1 MCWSCVVPLCKAA
14 LLLCWLWGLWL
25 LITHSARSHGPLAI
39 TLLISA
45 SLNGENS
52 KRIKDRV
59 HKWDT
64 SSFSETF
71 SMPLTEMLVQG
82 FQAGTGM
89 V

>member
-1 MCWSCVVPLCKAA
+1 M
-14 LLLCWLWGLWL
+14 

-45 SLNGENS
+45 SLSGEDL
-52 KRIKDRV
+52 KRIKGRV
-59 HKWDT
+59 DKWDT

-71 SMPLTEMLVQG
+71 SMPQNEMLVQG